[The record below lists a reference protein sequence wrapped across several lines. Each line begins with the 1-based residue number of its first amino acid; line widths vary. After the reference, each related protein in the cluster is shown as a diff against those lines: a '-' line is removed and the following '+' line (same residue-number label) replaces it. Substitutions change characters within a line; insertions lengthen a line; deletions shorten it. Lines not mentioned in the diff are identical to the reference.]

1 VIETALEQLAAGSN
15 LTHDEMSQVMDSV
28 MQGEC
33 TDQQITTLLTSLHEK
48 GESVE
53 EIAGAAASLRRH
65 MQRIR
70 SRHSDL
76 IDTCG
81 TGGDRCGTFNIST
94 AAAIVTAACGV
105 PVAKHG
111 NRRIT
116 SRSGSVDVLAQLG
129 VNVEADL
136 ETVEHCLDD
145 VGICFCFAPLMHPSM
160 KHVAAVRRQLGT
172 PTIFNMLGPLCNP
185 ASTPYQ
191 LIGVGRPQ
199 LRPKLAAALAQL
211 GTKRAAVVCGDDGL
225 DEVSLS
231 GPTQVTVVE
240 GNATRQLVWSPAEF
254 GLPEAPVSALKVDS
268 PAESAGLIQQVLE
281 GQPGPPRDV
290 VVLNAAA
297 AIWVGGKAASLPAA
311 ATLAQR
317 AIDQGLAQQRLQQLV
332 AASHNQPIG

>member
-254 GLPEAPVSALKVDS
+254 WLARSTGVGS
-268 PAESAGLIQQVLE
+268 E
-281 GQPGPPRDV
+281 GG
-290 VVLNAAA
+290 
-297 AIWVGGKAASLPAA
+297 
-311 ATLAQR
+311 
-317 AIDQGLAQQRLQQLV
+317 
-332 AASHNQPIG
+332 